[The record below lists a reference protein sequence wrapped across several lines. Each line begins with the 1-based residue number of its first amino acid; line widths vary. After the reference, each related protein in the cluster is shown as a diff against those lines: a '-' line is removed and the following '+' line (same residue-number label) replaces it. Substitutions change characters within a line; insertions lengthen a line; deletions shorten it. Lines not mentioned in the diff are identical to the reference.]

1 MEVPNLFS
9 VKTNYIESPCIHHPA
24 SATISGLVIM
34 LHLYFYPA
42 FLKSYLYFP
51 GSSSYVLKKI

>member
-1 MEVPNLFS
+1 MEVPNLFN
-9 VKTNYIESPCIHHPA
+9 VKTNYIESLYIHHPA

-42 FLKSYLYFP
+42 F
-51 GSSSYVLKKI
+51 